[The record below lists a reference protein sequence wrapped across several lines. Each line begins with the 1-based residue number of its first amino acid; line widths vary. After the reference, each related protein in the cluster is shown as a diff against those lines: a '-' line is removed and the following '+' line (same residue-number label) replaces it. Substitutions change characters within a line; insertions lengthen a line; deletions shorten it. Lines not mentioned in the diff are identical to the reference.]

1 MSIAKSL
8 APAVLASVCMFA
20 GGAQGQTCASPTAL
34 QVPGNGTSRAGTLC
48 GGVDSVALYCGGL
61 DSAGKNDAIYTVNFA
76 ALGSNF
82 RSFSSITLTGTGFTP
97 VMYLYSGACASGD
110 SCVASG
116 DAATPIPNDASI
128 GAGTYFLAVSAAA
141 SDASGACGAY
151 ALAVD
156 GYVPVQLQSFSI
168 D

>member
-1 MSIAKSL
+1 MSNAKSMAL
-8 APAVLASVCMFA
+8 AVLASVCVSA
-20 GGAQGQTCASPTAL
+20 TAAQAQTCASPVAL
-34 QVPGNGTSRAGTLC
+34 QVPSDGSSRAGTLC

-76 ALGSNF
+76 APGS

-110 SCVASG
+110 SCIASG
-116 DAATPIPNDASI
+116 DAQTPIPNSSSI
-128 GAGTYFLAVSAAA
+128 AAGTYFLAVSAAA
-141 SDASGACGAY
+141 SDAVGACGVY
-151 ALAVD
+151 TLAVD
-156 GYVPVQLQSFSI
+156 GNVPVQLQSFSI